1 MGLCFALPLA
11 ALASCLLPADC
22 CVICDQAVLTALKS
36 LKENYLP
43 EHLDIKSHK
52 TVMERAEQIIVEFK
66 DLPMKDGS
74 FLGAIDNSTLKKA
87 SRSLLKELKRI
98 TDSNVKGDQFV
109 KQLYQMLEKEK
120 AKFAQY
126 AAQFQKKDY
135 CPNKCGVMMQR
146 LLWCPDCNLGV
157 YICWKSLDC
166 GQRLVKIHEKE
177 NLTLNCLFE
186 WHPLSVGLTDYQFY
200 RISEDGSE
208 KLLYKGKNPMLTILS
223 VNPDNSGSYR
233 CELGSVS
240 SGPATI
246 IHYLI
251 TVLPQNST
259 EETSTTDLETGG
271 ETASEFQSET
281 APLQAETAPLQ
292 AETAPLQA
300 ETAPLQAETAP
311 LQAETAPLQAETA
324 PLQAETA
331 PLQAETAPLQAETA
345 PLQAETAPLQAET
358 SSSVQGGTGTTVQ
371 STMGPTVQGETAS
384 FQGEPGT
391 TVQSMTGSTVQGEMA
406 SFQGES
412 GPLQGEMGTTVQSE
426 ASSPVQGETVQG
438 EVAPSGLDEM
448 APLPGE
454 TGLPVQGEMTPLQG
468 EAALG
473 EGETAPGEGEVAL
486 GEGEAAPGEGEAAPG
501 EHVTAPPGQNV
512 TASLQDVIAPVPGE
526 TAQGLES
533 SSETSQPS
541 HAKSMLQGPLFGL
554 LICSSIALIAAL
566 GVRRLY

>member
-74 FLGAIDNSTLKKA
+74 FWGAIDNSTLEKA
-87 SRSLLKELKRI
+87 SQSVVKELKRI

-120 AKFAQY
+120 GKFAQY

-200 RISEDGSE
+200 RITEDGSE
-208 KLLYKGKNPMLTILS
+208 KLLYKGKNPMLTIPS

-246 IHYLI
+246 IHFLV

-281 APLQAETAPLQ
+281 APLQVETAPLQ
-292 AETAPLQA
+292 AEK
-300 ETAPLQAETAP
+300 
-311 LQAETAPLQAETA
+311 
-324 PLQAETA
+324 
-331 PLQAETAPLQAETA
+331 
-345 PLQAETAPLQAET
+345 

-371 STMGPTVQGETAS
+371 ATMGPTVQGETAS
-384 FQGEPGT
+384 LQGEPGT
-391 TVQSMTGSTVQGEMA
+391 TVQSMTGPTVQGEMA

-412 GPLQGEMGTTVQSE
+412 GTTFDSMKGPTVQGETAPLQGEMGTTVQSE
-426 ASSPVQGETVQG
+426 TSSPVQGETVQG

-448 APLPGE
+448 APLPSE
-454 TGLPVQGEMTPLQG
+454 TGSPVQGEMTPFQG
-468 EAALG
+468 ETAPG
-473 EGETAPGEGEVAL
+473 EGETAPGEGEAAPGEGEEAP
-486 GEGEAAPGEGEAAPG
+486 GEGEAAPGEGETAPGEGETAPG